1 MGVVWGDGA
10 SSLRG
15 HALGVSISDWM
26 GHLIRTAWRRFF
38 IHGGKL

>member
-15 HALGVSISDWM
+15 HALGVSISGWIEQ
-26 GHLIRTAWRRFF
+26 LIRTGWRRFF
-38 IHGGKL
+38 LHGGNL